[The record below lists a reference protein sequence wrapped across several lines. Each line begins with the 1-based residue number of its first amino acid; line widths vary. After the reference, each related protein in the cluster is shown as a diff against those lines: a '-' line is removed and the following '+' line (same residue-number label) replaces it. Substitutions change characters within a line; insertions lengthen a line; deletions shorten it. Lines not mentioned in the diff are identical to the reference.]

1 MFASYRPI
9 LSLLRGTAFL
19 LAASGLH
26 GLLLP
31 LRGQAEGFSTASL
44 GLIGTAWAGGFVA
57 GCFFAPRLVRRA
69 GHVRAFGA
77 FAASG
82 AIVALLTGLLIDE
95 YVWIVLR
102 AFTGFT
108 MAGAFMVIESWL
120 NEKAT
125 NENRGTVFG
134 LYMMVTYASIMAG
147 QMIVAAG
154 DVSSASLFMVAGIL
168 FCLSLI
174 PTAVSSAAHPKPLQD
189 VSLDL
194 RGLYANSPVSFVAC
208 LLIGVANG
216 AWGTLGAV
224 YGARI
229 GISTAE
235 IALMMSLVVVAGA
248 AMQLPAGA
256 LSDLTDRRYVL
267 AGARSARRRSA
278 CWFSWSSRAP
288 LARHRHDGGLWRARL
303 HALFDRRGACQRPRQ
318 AGGFRQGFGRP
329 AAALRF
335 RHDDRPGARRGADGP
350 VAARRACSW
359 RPRCRIS
366 CWPPTRCCASPAARR
381 CRSKSAKLQDA
392 AGRPRGDAGGA
403 AARPAHQAAAGDL
416 AIGRA
421 TELRF
426 VRLLPHKERMISPT
440 HSWRSPMPT
449 AAICWKSC
457 GAARRP

>member
-1 MFASYRPI
+1 MFMFAAYRPI

-31 LRGQAEGFSTASL
+31 LRGQEEGFSTAVL
-44 GLIGTAWAGGFVA
+44 GLLGTAWAGGFVT

-82 AIVALLTGLLIDE
+82 AIVALLTGLLINE
-95 YVWIVLR
+95 FAWVVLR

-120 NEKAT
+120 NEKST

-154 DVSSASLFMVAGIL
+154 DVKSASLFMVAGIF

-174 PTAVSSAAHPKPLQD
+174 PTAVSTAATPKPLQD

-194 RGLYANSPVSFVAC
+194 KRLYANSPVASVAC
-208 LLIGVANG
+208 VLIGIANG

-248 AMQLPAGA
+248 AMQLPVGRV
-256 LSDLTDRRYVL
+256 SDRTDRRFVL
-267 AGARSARRRSA
+267 AAASLGSAVFGLLVFVATPRSGAFVIAMTA
-278 CWFSWSSRAP
+278 CYGALAYTLYSLAVAHANDHAKPEEFVKVSGGLLLLYGFGTMIGPVIGALLMGAMRPESVFLATALAHFTLAGYTVLRIGRRAP
-288 LARHRHDGGLWRARL
+288 VPVE
-303 HALFDRRGACQRPRQ
+303 DREAFKTLPSERGVTPEA
-318 AGGFRQGFGRP
+318 
-329 AAALRF
+329 
-335 RHDDRPGARRGADGP
+335 
-350 VAARRACSW
+350 
-359 RPRCRIS
+359 
-366 CWPPTRCCASPAARR
+366 
-381 CRSKSAKLQDA
+381 
-392 AGRPRGDAGGA
+392 
-403 AARPAHQAAAGDL
+403 
-416 AIGRA
+416 
-421 TELRF
+421 
-426 VRLLPHKERMISPT
+426 VRLDPRTPAEQDS
-440 HSWRSPMPT
+440 
-449 AAICWKSC
+449 
-457 GAARRP
+457 

>member
-1 MFASYRPI
+1 MFAAYRPI

-44 GLIGTAWAGGFVA
+44 GLLGTAWAGGFVT
-57 GCFFAPRLVRRA
+57 GCFFAPRLVRKV

-82 AIVALLTGLLIDE
+82 AIIALLTGLIIDQ

-108 MAGAFMVIESWL
+108 MAGSFMVIESWL

-134 LYMMVTYASIMAG
+134 LYMMVTYGSIMAG

-154 DVSSASLFMVAGIL
+154 DVKQASLFMVAGIF
-168 FCLSLI
+168 FCSSLL
-174 PTAVSSAAHPKPLQD
+174 PTAVSSQATPRPLEN

-194 RGLYANSPVSFVAC
+194 KSLYANSPVSLVGCF
-208 LLIGVANG
+208 LIGVANG

-248 AMQLPAGA
+248 MMQLPAGRV
-256 LSDLTDRRYVL
+256 SDLTDRRYVL
-267 AGARSARRRSA
+267 AAAAVGAALFALLVFLVEPRSSVLVIPMTACYGALAYTLYSIAVAHANDHARPEDFVKVSGGLLLLYGFGTMAGPVIGAVLMGMLRPESLFLATALAHLLLAAYTVLRISR
-278 CWFSWSSRAP
+278 RAP
-288 LARHRHDGGLWRARL
+288 VPREAKDAFKTLPSDRVLTPEAARL
-303 HALFDRRGACQRPRQ
+303 DPRTK
-318 AGGFRQGFGRP
+318 P
-329 AAALRF
+329 A
-335 RHDDRPGARRGADGP
+335 
-350 VAARRACSW
+350 
-359 RPRCRIS
+359 
-366 CWPPTRCCASPAARR
+366 
-381 CRSKSAKLQDA
+381 
-392 AGRPRGDAGGA
+392 
-403 AARPAHQAAAGDL
+403 
-416 AIGRA
+416 
-421 TELRF
+421 E
-426 VRLLPHKERMISPT
+426 
-440 HSWRSPMPT
+440 
-449 AAICWKSC
+449 
-457 GAARRP
+457 

>member
-1 MFASYRPI
+1 MFMFAAYRPI

-31 LRGQAEGFSTASL
+31 LRGQEEGFSTAVL
-44 GLIGTAWAGGFVA
+44 GLLGTAWAGGFVA

-82 AIVALLTGLLIDE
+82 AIVALLTGLLINE
-95 YVWIVLR
+95 PAWVVLR

-120 NEKAT
+120 NEKST

-154 DVSSASLFMVAGIL
+154 DVKSASLFMVAGIF

-174 PTAVSSAAHPKPLQD
+174 PTAVSTAATPKPLQD

-194 RGLYANSPVSFVAC
+194 KGLYANSPVASVAC
-208 LLIGVANG
+208 VLIGIANG

-229 GISTAE
+229 GISTPE

-248 AMQLPAGA
+248 AMQLPVGRV
-256 LSDLTDRRYVL
+256 SDKTDRRFVL
-267 AGARSARRRSA
+267 AAASLGSAVFALLVFVATPRSGVFVIAMTACYGALAYTLYSLAVAHANDHASPEDFVKVSGGLLLLYGFGTMIGPVIGAVLMGSMRPESLFLATALAHFTLAGYTVLRIGR
-278 CWFSWSSRAP
+278 RAP
-288 LARHRHDGGLWRARL
+288 VPVE
-303 HALFDRRGACQRPRQ
+303 DREAFKTLPSERGVTPEA
-318 AGGFRQGFGRP
+318 
-329 AAALRF
+329 
-335 RHDDRPGARRGADGP
+335 
-350 VAARRACSW
+350 
-359 RPRCRIS
+359 
-366 CWPPTRCCASPAARR
+366 
-381 CRSKSAKLQDA
+381 
-392 AGRPRGDAGGA
+392 
-403 AARPAHQAAAGDL
+403 
-416 AIGRA
+416 
-421 TELRF
+421 
-426 VRLLPHKERMISPT
+426 VRLDPRTPAEQDS
-440 HSWRSPMPT
+440 
-449 AAICWKSC
+449 
-457 GAARRP
+457 

>member
-1 MFASYRPI
+1 MFAAYRPI

-44 GLIGTAWAGGFVA
+44 GLFGTAWAGGFVA
-57 GCFFAPRLVRRA
+57 GCFFAPRLVRRV

-82 AIVALLTGLLIDE
+82 AIIALLTGLVIDQ

-108 MAGAFMVIESWL
+108 MAGSFMVIESWL

-154 DVSSASLFMVAGIL
+154 DVMQASLFMVAGIF
-168 FCLSLI
+168 FCLALL
-174 PTAVSSAAHPKPLQD
+174 PTAVSSAATPKPLED

-194 RGLYANSPVSFVAC
+194 KGLYANSPVAFVGC
-208 LLIGVANG
+208 FLIGVANG

-229 GISTAE
+229 GISTPK
-235 IALMMSLVVVAGA
+235 IALMMSVVVVAGA
-248 AMQLPAGA
+248 VAQLPVGRI
-256 LSDLTDRRYVL
+256 SDLTDRRYIL
-267 AGARSARRRSA
+267 AGAAVGSAVFALLVFLVQPRTGLPIIVMTGAYGALAYTLYSIAVAHANDHARPEDFVKVSGGLLLLYGFGTMAGPVLGAVLMGMFRPESLFLA
-278 CWFSWSSRAP
+278 TALAHILLAAYAFLRINRRAP
-288 LARHRHDGGLWRARL
+288 VPREAKDAFKTLPADRALTPEAGHLDPRT
-303 HALFDRRGACQRPRQ
+303 RP
-318 AGGFRQGFGRP
+318 AGGSTG
-329 AAALRF
+329 
-335 RHDDRPGARRGADGP
+335 
-350 VAARRACSW
+350 
-359 RPRCRIS
+359 
-366 CWPPTRCCASPAARR
+366 
-381 CRSKSAKLQDA
+381 
-392 AGRPRGDAGGA
+392 
-403 AARPAHQAAAGDL
+403 
-416 AIGRA
+416 
-421 TELRF
+421 
-426 VRLLPHKERMISPT
+426 LPQQQS
-440 HSWRSPMPT
+440 
-449 AAICWKSC
+449 
-457 GAARRP
+457 